1 MTHLSCSR
9 EKHGRCPP
17 NRDRS
22 PAQSSR
28 VHDTRVAGCGW
39 TVHPTSRTLN
49 HRPHPPHSA
58 REHGNCCVQPM
69 TGACSNDLAAGA
81 LTFRCLW
88 PSAKSCR
95 VAATPDASAAATLHC
110 LLTERPALLRCCA
123 ACLQL
128 VGTRC
133 LARRGGEDV
142 RAPRVAIVDG
152 PERQAQRPAS
162 QSRSFPSDSRLR
174 WLRGVHHACGNST
187 NICRAKA
194 AHRDGRPLPER
205 PHRPLRSLSC
215 RRAVAPIT
223 VLVAAA
229 VACTAEP
236 AP

>member
-162 QSRSFPSDSRLR
+162 QSRSFPSDSRLHGGPAV
-174 WLRGVHHACGNST
+174 RGQIA
-187 NICRAKA
+187 RA
-194 AHRDGRPLPER
+194 D
-205 PHRPLRSLSC
+205 LS
-215 RRAVAPIT
+215 R
-223 VLVAAA
+223 
-229 VACTAEP
+229 TAS
-236 AP
+236 

>member
-88 PSAKSCR
+88 PSAKKLSSGGDAR
-95 VAATPDASAAATLHC
+95 RFRSRDAALSLDGAPGAAS
-110 LLTERPALLRCCA
+110 LLR
-123 ACLQL
+123 
-128 VGTRC
+128 GMSS
-133 LARRGGEDV
+133 ARRYALSGTSRMFVHHAWRSWTGASDN
-142 RAPRVAIVDG
+142 A
-152 PERQAQRPAS
+152 RPAS
-162 QSRSFPSDSRLR
+162 QPDRSQAIHGYYRIKVKKAWRPIELTLASSVKKSAISATKLSTQLWPLSSRTTH
-174 WLRGVHHACGNST
+174 G
-187 NICRAKA
+187 
-194 AHRDGRPLPER
+194 
-205 PHRPLRSLSC
+205 
-215 RRAVAPIT
+215 AVR
-223 VLVAAA
+223 
-229 VACTAEP
+229 
-236 AP
+236 

>member
-1 MTHLSCSR
+1 MTHLLCSR

-162 QSRSFPSDSRLR
+162 QSRSFPSDSRLSE
-174 WLRGVHHACGNST
+174 V
-187 NICRAKA
+187 I
-194 AHRDGRPLPER
+194 
-205 PHRPLRSLSC
+205 
-215 RRAVAPIT
+215 VVT
-223 VLVAAA
+223 VQH
-229 VACTAEP
+229 
-236 AP
+236 